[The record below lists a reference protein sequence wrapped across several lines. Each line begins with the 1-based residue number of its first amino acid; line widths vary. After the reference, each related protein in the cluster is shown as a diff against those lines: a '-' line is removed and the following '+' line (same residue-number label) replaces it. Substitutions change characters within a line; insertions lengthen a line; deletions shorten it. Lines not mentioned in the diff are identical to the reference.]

1 MRSLYIILFK
11 WTGWKII
18 GDIPEDLNKYVMII
32 APHTSFHDFFIGY
45 GARGIKRLKT
55 HFVAKKE
62 LFWFPLGPILKWMG
76 GYPVDRKKNERL
88 VDRVVEI
95 FNSKDTF
102 SIALAPEG
110 TRKKVPRLRSG
121 FYHIAKNA
129 GIPIVMVGFD
139 YKKKTVE
146 IRDPIF
152 PGANK
157 ENDFQF
163 MWEYYR
169 GVTGKHPELGIF

>member
-1 MRSLYIILFK
+1 MLIFK
-11 WTGWKII
+11 WTGWRIT
-18 GDIPEDLNKYVMII
+18 GDIPPDLSKYVMII
-32 APHTSFHDFFIGY
+32 APHTSFHDFYIGY
-45 GARGIKRLKT
+45 AARGIKKLKT
-55 HFVAKKE
+55 RFVAKKE
-62 LFWFPLGPILKWMG
+62 LFWFPLGPILKWLG

-95 FNSKDTF
+95 FNSKAAF

-146 IRDPIF
+146 IQDPIF
-152 PGANK
+152 PGDNK
-157 ENDFQF
+157 EKDFQF

-169 GVTGKHPELGIF
+169 GVTGKHPELGIL